1 MPLAHRIIPTML
13 MTRGGAMIKRQR
25 FDDSFLRST
34 GNIMQAFRIHQL
46 RGVDE
51 CVIFDITATREN
63 REPQYDLISKLAE
76 KTFFPL
82 TVGGGV
88 SSLSD
93 IDRLLRSG
101 ADKVAIGTN
110 VTLIEEASDRFGNQA
125 IVGVLD
131 YSLYEDEMSVVIHAL
146 MLEGWGAGEI
156 IMQCIERDG
165 TMEGYPHGWIKSV
178 ASTVSVPVV
187 ASGGCSGYE
196 DMALALEAGADA
208 VACGALLQ
216 FTDATPAA
224 AANYLHEKG
233 WEVRHECYNAY
244 G

>member
-1 MPLAHRIIPTML
+1 
-13 MTRGGAMIKRQR
+13 
-25 FDDSFLRST
+25 
-34 GNIMQAFRIHQL
+34 
-46 RGVDE
+46 
-51 CVIFDITATREN
+51 
-63 REPQYDLISKLAE
+63 
-76 KTFFPL
+76 
-82 TVGGGV
+82 
-88 SSLSD
+88 
-93 IDRLLRSG
+93 
-101 ADKVAIGTN
+101 
-110 VTLIEEASDRFGNQA
+110 
-125 IVGVLD
+125 
-131 YSLYEDEMSVVIHAL
+131 

-156 IMQCIERDG
+156 IMQCIDRDG

>member
-1 MPLAHRIIPTML
+1 MV
-13 MTRGGAMIKRQR
+13 
-25 FDDSFLRST
+25 
-34 GNIMQAFRIHQL
+34 MQAMRIHQM

-51 CVIFDITATREN
+51 VVLFDITATKEG
-63 REPQYDLISKLAE
+63 REPQYELISKLAE
-76 KTFFPL
+76 KCFFPL

-88 SSLSD
+88 SKMEHVHKLF
-93 IDRLLRSG
+93 RAG
-101 ADKVAIGTN
+101 ADKVAIGTC
-110 VTLIEEASDRFGNQA
+110 TELIIPASQKYGRQA
-125 IVGVLD
+125 VVGVMD
-131 YSLYEDEMSVVIHAL
+131 YGLYDDEL
-146 MLEGWGAGEI
+146 MVLLRAKHLEMWGAGEI
-156 IMQCIERDG
+156 IMQCVDRDG